1 MADFCEEFREF
12 APELILDMIPLRESD
27 AVGVMDT
34 FRGIARRVVTVS
46 SQDVY
51 GAYGKFTGTETG
63 PPENFPAGEDS
74 SLRKN
79 LYPYRGM
86 GMGLDDYDKI
96 TVERVVMGEPEISG
110 TVLRLPMVY
119 GPGDRQ
125 HRLFN
130 FLKPMDDGRP
140 AVLLQEGLHSWRWT
154 RGYVE
159 NVSLAVAMAV
169 TEEKAAGQIYNV
181 GEEISLSMEEW
192 VREIGRVAGW
202 KGKIL
207 TVPEDLLPE
216 NLRMKE
222 NTEHHL
228 VTDTTKIRKDLAFFE
243 TVSFDEGLK
252 RAIEWERN
260 NSPVKI
266 DPLQFD
272 YDTEDRIIRQLDER

>member
-1 MADFCEEFREF
+1 LRILIIGGTGFIGSWVTRHLFARNHDLLLFQRKRAGHDIFAEIKSITGDRSNMADFCEEFREF
-12 APELILDMIPLRESD
+12 APEVVLDMIPLRETD

-74 SLRKN
+74 PLRKN

-96 TVERVVMGEPEISG
+96 TVERVVMGDPEISG

-159 NVSLAVAMAV
+159 NVALSIAMAV

-181 GEEISLSMEEW
+181 GEE
-192 VREIGRVAGW
+192 R
-202 KGKIL
+202 
-207 TVPEDLLPE
+207 
-216 NLRMKE
+216 
-222 NTEHHL
+222 
-228 VTDTTKIRKDLAFFE
+228 
-243 TVSFDEGLK
+243 
-252 RAIEWERN
+252 
-260 NSPVKI
+260 
-266 DPLQFD
+266 
-272 YDTEDRIIRQLDER
+272 